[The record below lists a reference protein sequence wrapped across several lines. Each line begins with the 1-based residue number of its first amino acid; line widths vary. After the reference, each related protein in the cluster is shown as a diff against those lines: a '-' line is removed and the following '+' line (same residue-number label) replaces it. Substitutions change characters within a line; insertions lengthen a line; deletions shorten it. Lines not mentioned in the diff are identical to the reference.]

1 MRTWDENRTTINQL
15 WPQCQWTDEERRL
28 WKDDLSGL
36 DQDVLY
42 GALRNVKRS
51 RDTLYPQLK
60 WILDECRDLSWSRKR
75 AARQT
80 TTPEPKLDLSGIS
93 DDEDR
98 RLAQD
103 FVALIDMSEP
113 SHFEDIEKRVLDKCC
128 GEKKGDPPQMHA
140 RSAIRV
146 LTYARERLLGEAVRF
161 GKVLSSGDVKPITIG
176 GSAA

>member
-1 MRTWDENRTTINQL
+1 VRTWDENRTTINQL

-28 WKDDLSGL
+28 WKDDLCGL

-93 DDEDR
+93 DEEDK
-98 RLAQD
+98 RLSQD

-113 SHFEDIEKRVLDKCC
+113 SRFEDIKERVLDKL
-128 GEKKGDPPQMHA
+128 PQMHA

-176 GSAA
+176 DSAA

>member
-1 MRTWDENRTTINQL
+1 MRTWDENKTAINQL

-60 WILDECRDLSWSRKR
+60 WILDEYRDLSWSRKR
-75 AARQT
+75 ASRQT
-80 TTPEPKLDLSGIS
+80 TKPEPKLDISGIN
-93 DDEDR
+93 DEEDK
-98 RLAQD
+98 RLSQD
-103 FVALIDMSEP
+103 FVALIDMSER
-113 SHFEDIEKRVLDKCC
+113 SQFEDIEERVLDKL
-128 GEKKGDPPQMHA
+128 PQMHSK
-140 RSAIRV
+140 SAGRV

-161 GKVLSSGDVKPITIG
+161 GRVLPSGDVRPINIG